1 MSSVSGKAFDLNILR
16 RTMVYVRPFKKTF
29 WATTTV
35 AIAISAFTPV
45 RSWITQYALDNY
57 VLKKD
62 MNGLAFIIAMLVG
75 VLIIQF
81 ILQFIYTTLTNFLG
95 QEVILQLRKDLYK
108 RLLEFKLSFFDKTA
122 VGTMVTRLVSDMET
136 IADIFSDGLIL
147 IISDLLQ
154 VVIIVGVMLFI
165 SPKLALISLVTI
177 PVLLYATRIF
187 QIKIKNVFKEVRTQV
202 ARLNE
207 FVQEHLTG
215 IRIIQVFNREKEEYK
230 KFDEINLAHRKANID
245 SVWYYSIFF
254 PIVEI
259 LSATSVALIV
269 WYGGGEVLRNE
280 VTFGVLVAFIQYI
293 NMLFRPIR
301 ELADKFNTLQMGMVS
316 SERIFKLMD
325 EGQKQENSGKI
336 VAQKI
341 KGDIVFENVWF
352 AYKENEWVLKNIS
365 FKIESG
371 KMIAL
376 VGATGS
382 GKTTII
388 SLLNRF
394 YEIQK
399 GRILIDGIDV
409 NEYELHSLRSQIA
422 VVLQDVFL
430 FSDSIHNNI
439 TLYDN
444 NITAVD
450 VEEAG
455 KQVGIHNFVTNLP
468 ESYNFNVMER
478 GTLLSAGQRQLISFA
493 RAYAHKPSILILDE
507 ATSNIDSTHEALIN
521 KATEAITQ
529 NRTSIV
535 IAHRLATVKRA
546 DVIFVLQNGE
556 IAETGNHN
564 ELIQKNGIYSQ
575 LYYIQFKKHEN
586 TLA

>member
-1 MSSVSGKAFDLNILR
+1 MSSVSGKAFDLNLLR

-29 WATTTV
+29 WTTTIVAV
-35 AIAISAFTPV
+35 AISVFAPV
-45 RSWITQYALDNY
+45 RPWITQYALDNY

-62 MNGLAFIIAMLVG
+62 LNGLALITAILVG

-95 QEVILQLRKDLYK
+95 QEVILQLRKDLYN

-154 VVIIVGVMLFI
+154 VIIIVAVMLFI

-187 QIKIKNVFKEVRTQV
+187 QIKIKDVFKEVRTQV

-230 KFDEINLAHRKANID
+230 KFDEINLTHRKANID

-259 LSATSVALIV
+259 LSATSIALIV
-269 WYGGGEVLRNE
+269 WYGGGEVLRSE

-325 EGQKQENSGKI
+325 EGQKQDNRGKI

-376 VGATGS
+376 VGVTGS

-399 GRILIDGIDV
+399 GRILIDGIDI
-409 NEYELHSLRSQIA
+409 NDYELHSLRSQIA

-439 TLYDN
+439 TLYDTS
-444 NITAVD
+444 IAVND

-455 KQVGIHNFVTNLP
+455 KQVGIHNFIENLP
-468 ESYNFNVMER
+468 KSYNFNVMER

-556 IAETGNHN
+556 IAEAGNHN

>member
-1 MSSVSGKAFDLNILR
+1 MSSVSGKAFDLNLLR

-35 AIAISAFTPV
+35 AIVISAFTPV
-45 RSWITQYALDNY
+45 RPWITQYALDNY

-468 ESYNFNVMER
+468 ESYNFIVMER

>member
-1 MSSVSGKAFDLNILR
+1 MSSVSGKAFDLNLLR

-35 AIAISAFTPV
+35 AIAISAFSPV
-45 RSWITQYALDNY
+45 RPWITQYALDNY

-62 MNGLAFIIAMLVG
+62 MNGLAFITSVLVG

-81 ILQFIYTTLTNFLG
+81 ILQFIYTTLTNLLG

-122 VGTMVTRLVSDMET
+122 VGTMVTRIVSDMET

-154 VVIIVGVMLFI
+154 VVIIVGVMIFI

-187 QIKIKNVFKEVRTQV
+187 QIKIKNVFKELRTQV

-215 IRIIQVFNREKEEYK
+215 IRIIQVFNRERREYK
-230 KFDEINLAHRKANID
+230 KFDEINIAHRKANID

-325 EGQKQENSGKI
+325 EEQKQDNNGII
-336 VAQKI
+336 VAQKM

-365 FKIESG
+365 FKIEG
-371 KMIAL
+371 GNIIAL

-394 YEIQK
+394 YEIQR
-399 GRILIDGIDV
+399 GRILIDGIDI
-409 NEYELHSLRSQIA
+409 NDYELHSLRRQIA

-430 FSDSIHNNI
+430 FSDSIQNNI
-439 TLYDN
+439 TLYEN
-444 NITAVD
+444 SITTDD

-468 ESYNFNVMER
+468 ESYKFNVMER
-478 GTLLSAGQRQLISFA
+478 GALLSSGQRQLISFA

-535 IAHRLATVKRA
+535 IAHRLSTVKRA

-556 IAETGNHN
+556 VAEVGNHN
-564 ELIQKNGIYSQ
+564 QLIQKNGIYSQ
-575 LYYIQFKKHEN
+575 LYYIQFKKHES

>member
-1 MSSVSGKAFDLNILR
+1 MSSVSGKAFDLNLLR

-35 AIAISAFTPV
+35 AIAISAFSPV
-45 RSWITQYALDNY
+45 RPWITQYALDNY

-62 MNGLAFIIAMLVG
+62 MNGLAFITSVLVG

-81 ILQFIYTTLTNFLG
+81 ILQFIYTTLTNLLG

-122 VGTMVTRLVSDMET
+122 VGTMVTRIVSDMET

-154 VVIIVGVMLFI
+154 VVIIVGVMIFI

-187 QIKIKNVFKEVRTQV
+187 QIKIKNVFKELRTQV

-215 IRIIQVFNREKEEYK
+215 IRIIQVFNRERREYK
-230 KFDEINLAHRKANID
+230 KFDEINIAHRKANID

-254 PIVEI
+254 PIVEF

-325 EGQKQENSGKI
+325 EEQKQDNNGII
-336 VAQKI
+336 VAQKM

-365 FKIESG
+365 FKIEG
-371 KMIAL
+371 GNMIAL

-394 YEIQK
+394 YEIQR
-399 GRILIDGIDV
+399 GRILIDGIDI
-409 NEYELHSLRSQIA
+409 NDYELHSLRRQIA

-430 FSDSIHNNI
+430 FSDSIQNNI
-439 TLYDN
+439 TLYEN
-444 NITAVD
+444 SITTDD

-468 ESYNFNVMER
+468 ESYKFNVMER
-478 GTLLSAGQRQLISFA
+478 GALLSSGQRQLISFA

-535 IAHRLATVKRA
+535 IAHRLSTVKRA

-556 IAETGNHN
+556 VAEVGNHN
-564 ELIQKNGIYSQ
+564 QLIQKNGIYSQ
-575 LYYIQFKKHEN
+575 LYYIQFKKHES

>member
-1 MSSVSGKAFDLNILR
+1 MSSVSGKAFDLNLLR

-45 RSWITQYALDNY
+45 RPWITQYALDNY

-122 VGTMVTRLVSDMET
+122 VGTMVTRLVYDMET

>member
-1 MSSVSGKAFDLNILR
+1 
-16 RTMVYVRPFKKTF
+16 MVL
-29 WATTTV
+29 
-35 AIAISAFTPV
+35 
-45 RSWITQYALDNY
+45 QY
-57 VLKKD
+57 
-62 MNGLAFIIAMLVG
+62 
-75 VLIIQF
+75 
-81 ILQFIYTTLTNFLG
+81 
-95 QEVILQLRKDLYK
+95 
-108 RLLEFKLSFFDKTA
+108 FF
-122 VGTMVTRLVSDMET
+122 
-136 IADIFSDGLIL
+136 
-147 IISDLLQ
+147 
-154 VVIIVGVMLFI
+154 
-165 SPKLALISLVTI
+165 
-177 PVLLYATRIF
+177 
-187 QIKIKNVFKEVRTQV
+187 
-202 ARLNE
+202 
-207 FVQEHLTG
+207 H
-215 IRIIQVFNREKEEYK
+215 
-230 KFDEINLAHRKANID
+230 
-245 SVWYYSIFF
+245 
-254 PIVEI
+254 IVEI
-259 LSATSVALIV
+259 LSATSIALIA
-269 WYGGGEVLRNE
+269 WYGGGEVLRSE

-325 EGQKQENSGKI
+325 EGQKQDNRGKI

-376 VGATGS
+376 VGVTGS

-399 GRILIDGIDV
+399 GRILIDGIDI
-409 NEYELHSLRSQIA
+409 NDYELYSLRSQIA

-439 TLYDN
+439 TLYDTS
-444 NITAVD
+444 IAVND

-455 KQVGIHNFVTNLP
+455 KQVGIHNFIENLP
-468 ESYNFNVMER
+468 KSYNFNVMER

-556 IAETGNHN
+556 IAEAGNHN